1 MGLALLG
8 IHFEMF
14 RWKINYEYQYCS
26 LSAGMLFVVIT
37 DLSMHTSL
45 LPFLLCDTVEW
56 LLMPHVVIADVN
68 V

>member
-1 MGLALLG
+1 MGLVLSA

-26 LSAGMLFVVIT
+26 LSAGNAICVIT
-37 DLSMHTSL
+37 YLSMHTSS

-56 LLMPHVVIADVN
+56 LLMSHVVIADVD